1 MVNRLLILISAVL
14 TVVLLAMM
22 NFTTPTDAGPLG
34 VLLFFTTLYI
44 VLFTVAVGL
53 VAVFYRIKKR
63 IRLGVKGYA
72 TAGILA
78 LMPIILLVMR
88 PFIGFSIGA
97 LVAAGAFEVV
107 GCFLVS
113 KMA

>member
-1 MVNRLLILISAVL
+1 MVNRLLILISVVL

-34 VLLFFTTLYI
+34 VLLFFTTLYVI
-44 VLFTVAVGL
+44 LFTLAACL
-53 VAVFYRIKKR
+53 VATYFKIKKR
-63 IRLGVKGYA
+63 TSLGTKGYA
-72 TAGILA
+72 LAGVIALA
-78 LMPIILLVMR
+78 PIILLVMR

-97 LVAAGAFEVV
+97 LLAAGVFEVV
-107 GCFLVS
+107 GCFLIS

>member
-1 MVNRLLILISAVL
+1 MVNRLLILVSVVL
-14 TVVLLAMM
+14 SVILLAMM
-22 NFTTPTDAGPLG
+22 NFTSPTDAGPLG
-34 VLLFFTTLYI
+34 VLLFFTTLYVI
-44 VLFTVAVGL
+44 LFTLSAAL
-53 VAVFYRIKKR
+53 VAVYFRIKKR
-63 IRLGVKGYA
+63 TKLGMKGYA
-72 TAGILA
+72 LAGVVA

-97 LVAAGAFEVV
+97 IVAAGIFEVV